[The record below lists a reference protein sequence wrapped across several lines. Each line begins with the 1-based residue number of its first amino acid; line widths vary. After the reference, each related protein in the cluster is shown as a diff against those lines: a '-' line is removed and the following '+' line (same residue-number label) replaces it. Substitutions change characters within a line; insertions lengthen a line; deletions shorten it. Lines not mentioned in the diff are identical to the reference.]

1 MRGALLLFASALAL
15 TLAMAAPVLE
25 APAERLFGR
34 EIVGR
39 HHDAYTMVTW
49 FERPFWQPFTQPAT
63 DLPGAAL
70 ARLGGGV
77 VALNLLVLASFP
89 LAALFAFLLARHL
102 GVPGWAAGLAALAFA
117 FAPSHVA
124 HAAYH
129 PHVVQVQWIPLYLL
143 ALVRCLD
150 RWTAGRAALLLA
162 AGGLLTLSNFYAGLF
177 GALLTPVVLIAYRPV
192 SGEEGRE
199 ARLATTTTVLAG
211 GLAGGL
217 FLWWTAGSPA
227 RLADHFAFPA
237 ADLARYSAR
246 WYSYLLPPVDHPLVG
261 GRVAEFWRGRDVAD
275 GLVEQQL
282 TLGLA
287 VLLLAAVAVF
297 GWWRR
302 RSQVPAARAVPFL
315 AALGVAALLG
325 SLAPQASGP
334 WPAPALPAI
343 LHPVLPM
350 FRAYARLGIFAQLAV
365 ALLAAIGAAALWR
378 RGRASR
384 VAAALLVTLAAV
396 ELAPFPP
403 WRWHHLLPT
412 EAHRWIADQP
422 GGWRL
427 LDCAERP
434 PAVARSIARFLPR
447 PTTLL
452 SARLPDCAEPG
463 LAGGLAAR
471 AYTHL
476 LLRHDRPESRWY
488 DERGLPDGLAE
499 ERRFSDSRLLRVTAA
514 PAPLFLDGW
523 QGFSWR
529 EFQGDR
535 TFRWLGP
542 AGEWRLV
549 NDGDAELAARLELEL
564 WSLGS
569 VRDLELELDGR
580 SLGSVRVGL
589 EPAWHTIGELSV
601 RPGLHRLL
609 WRPSGDPVVPDEL
622 LGNGDTRPLTVAVG
636 SWRWSTT
643 PAAAPPSDPRGG

>member
-39 HHDAYTMVTW
+39 HHDAYTMVDQ
-49 FERPFWQPFTQPAT
+49 FERPSWQPFTQPAT
-63 DLPGAAL
+63 DWAGAAI

-77 VALNLLVLASFP
+77 VALNVLVLASFP
-89 LAALFAFLLARHL
+89 LAALFAFLLGRHL
-102 GVPGWAAGLAALAFA
+102 GLPDRAAALAALAFA
-117 FAPSHVA
+117 FAPSHLA

-129 PHVVQVQWIPLYLL
+129 PHVAQVQWIPLYLL
-143 ALVRCLD
+143 ALLRCLD
-150 RWTAGRAALLLA
+150 RWSAGRAALVLA
-162 AGGLLTLSNFYAGLF
+162 AGGLLALSNFYAGLF
-177 GALLTPVVLIAYRPV
+177 GALLTPVVLVAYRPV
-192 SGEEGRE
+192 SGDDGHNG
-199 ARLATTTTVLAG
+199 RLATTLTVLAG

-227 RLADHFAFPA
+227 RLAERFAFPA
-237 ADLARYSAR
+237 ADLSRYSAR

-261 GRVAEFWRGRDVAD
+261 GRVAELWRGRDVAD

-302 RSQVPAARAVPFL
+302 RSEVPAARAVPFL

-325 SLAPQASGP
+325 SVAPQASGP
-334 WPAPALPAI
+334 WPAPTLPAI

-378 RGRASR
+378 RSR
-384 VAAALLVTLAAV
+384 PARLAAALLVTLAAV

-412 EAHRWIADQP
+412 EAHRWIAEQP

-427 LDCAERP
+427 LDCAEAP
-434 PAVARSIARFLPR
+434 PPVARSIARFLPR
-447 PTTLL
+447 PATLL
-452 SARLPDCAEPG
+452 SAKVPDCAEPG
-463 LAGGLAAR
+463 LPAGLAAR

-476 LLRHDRPESRWY
+476 LLRHERPESRWY

-529 EFQGDR
+529 EYQAER
-535 TFRWLGP
+535 TFRWLGA

-549 NDGDAELAARLELEL
+549 NGGEVEISAQLELEL
-564 WSLGS
+564 WSLGAA
-569 VRDLELELDGR
+569 RDLELEMDGK

-589 EPAWHTIGELSV
+589 EPSWYTVGELSV
-601 RPGLHRLL
+601 PPGPHRLL

-636 SWRWSTT
+636 SWRWWT
-643 PAAAPPSDPRGG
+643 APVEVAPDDPRGN